1 VENSEQEQCR
11 KSINIKFFRKWRIKR
26 RDGMPKLRVKYFLD
40 FFQWD
45 FLRDEKEQN
54 SLRNGYMYTFLWFVF
69 EKKKFII
76 QGVLRGLLP
85 QNSCPVFLLFLRGIT
100 FRPQSSYSVVFF
112 AILSV
117 LRCDT
122 ANQRIRWI
130 AIGQKGTNWEENLAN
145 RQCWTPIVFQ
155 NVQADDSLTV
165 DVAVVDAC
173 AKCHF
178 RWLEWVLRGKVNI

>member
-1 VENSEQEQCR
+1 
-11 KSINIKFFRKWRIKR
+11 
-26 RDGMPKLRVKYFLD
+26 MPKLREKYFLD
-40 FFQWD
+40 FWFNEIFLGMKKSKIRYVMAICTPFYGL
-45 FLRDEKEQN
+45 FLR
-54 SLRNGYMYTFLWFVF
+54 
-69 EKKKFII
+69 KKNVII

-122 ANQRIRWI
+122 ANQGIRWI
-130 AIGQKGTNWEENLAN
+130 AIGQKGTNWEENLAD
-145 RQCWTPIVFQ
+145 RQCWTPIVFED
-155 NVQADDSLTV
+155 VQADDSLTV

>member
-1 VENSEQEQCR
+1 
-11 KSINIKFFRKWRIKR
+11 
-26 RDGMPKLRVKYFLD
+26 MPKLRKKKKGKKYFLN
-40 FFQWD
+40 FFFSMRF

-54 SLRNGYMYTFLWFVF
+54 SLRKWLYVHLFMVCFW
-69 EKKKFII
+69 EKKCYNTRCATRSSSTKF
-76 QGVLRGLLP
+76 LSSRHHA
-85 QNSCPVFLLFLRGIT
+85 FLRGIT

-117 LRCDT
+117 LRCDA

-130 AIGQKGTNWEENLAN
+130 AIGQKGTNWEENLRD
-145 RQCWTPIVFQ
+145 RQCWTPVVFED
-155 NVQADDSLTV
+155 VQADDSLTV